1 MKAINFRTVLLE
13 LILYQLYIATGEQLR
28 LELVLKHD
36 ESLQSKCYLARM
48 KAKGHTNDDHKINVT
63 KKAVELWSATN
74 VAWCLPPPKKKR
86 GGEAGLELMLP
97 KVGVFADVHRDR
109 PQSLTFYWRP
119 PHYDCIHH
127 DHT

>member
-1 MKAINFRTVLLE
+1 MKAINFRTVLHE

-63 KKAVELWSATN
+63 KNAVELWSATN

-86 GGEAGLELMLP
+86 GGGGWAG
-97 KVGVFADVHRDR
+97 ADVAESRRVCGCAPR
-109 PQSLTFYWRP
+109 PTTKFDVLLASPTL
-119 PHYDCIHH
+119 
-127 DHT
+127 